1 MPSSVAIKNVCS
13 YTFSPPCHN
22 AVLLN

>member
-1 MPSSVAIKNVCS
+1 MPSGAAIKNVCS
-13 YTFSPPCHN
+13 YTFPPPCHN